1 MRLGS
6 GRSRSTCTAERLDC
20 ADSDTDLQV
29 EDCRH
34 WTAHQP
40 SHGSNGRYV
49 LSVGFDT
56 DMKKTFAA
64 VAAIGAVLL
73 AAGCS
78 SGDAEDFKARS
89 GTQQY
94 DSAQAIAD
102 DLAAAGITCEN
113 FTKDKSTRYST
124 DAGRCTIDGH
134 EIVLS
139 IFTSDELQEENIAN
153 LVGTFEPVEIEYGLL
168 IGSKWMINCGDTK
181 ATNIC
186 TDVKAQLGGRI
197 VKPTYI

>member
-1 MRLGS
+1 
-6 GRSRSTCTAERLDC
+6 
-20 ADSDTDLQV
+20 
-29 EDCRH
+29 
-34 WTAHQP
+34 
-40 SHGSNGRYV
+40 
-49 LSVGFDT
+49 
-56 DMKKTFAA
+56 MKKTFAA

-102 DLAAAGITCEN
+102 DLTAAGITCEN

-134 EIVLS
+134 EMVLS
-139 IFTSDELQEENIAN
+139 IFTSDDLQEENIASF
-153 LVGTFEPVEIEYGLL
+153 VGAFEPVKMEYGLL
-168 IGSKWMINCGDTK
+168 VGSKWMINCGDTK

>member
-1 MRLGS
+1 
-6 GRSRSTCTAERLDC
+6 
-20 ADSDTDLQV
+20 
-29 EDCRH
+29 
-34 WTAHQP
+34 
-40 SHGSNGRYV
+40 
-49 LSVGFDT
+49 
-56 DMKKTFAA
+56 MKKTFAT

-73 AAGCS
+73 ASGCS
-78 SGDAEDFKARS
+78 SGDTEGFKALS
-89 GTQQY
+89 GAQQY

-102 DLAAAGITCEN
+102 DLAAAEITCEN

-139 IFTSDELQEENIAN
+139 IFTSDDLQEENIAN
-153 LVGTFEPVEIEYGLL
+153 LVGTFEPVKIEYGLL
-168 IGSKWMINCGDTK
+168 VGSKWMINCGDTK